1 MKKISVFCPNAGKY
15 ESKNSEYGYF
25 SCRSGLIKVSLRS
38 AIKTVKEGFF
48 AAVKSRLSWRLSQK
62 L

>member
-25 SCRSGLIKVSLRS
+25 SCRGGLIKVSLRS
-38 AIKTVKEGFF
+38 AIKTVKKGFF
-48 AAVKSRLSWRLSQK
+48 AAVKSKLSWKLSQK
-62 L
+62 V